1 MLFLGELQMCE
12 CSSSYYIWYML
23 LIYLLNVVI
32 VSIIGQDQKVMGQK
46 QGETGQGK
54 GCGPIDLPFLL
65 KILKFILSSE
75 PQILQLAA
83 TKQPHLVF
91 PSLQLLI
98 TAFSC
103 CKFQL
108 AKHDYSA

>member
-1 MLFLGELQMCE
+1 
-12 CSSSYYIWYML
+12 
-23 LIYLLNVVI
+23 
-32 VSIIGQDQKVMGQK
+32 MGQK
-46 QGETGQGK
+46 QGEAGEGN

-75 PQILQLAA
+75 PRILQLAA
-83 TKQPHLVF
+83 SEQPHLVL

-98 TAFSC
+98 AVFRC

-108 AKHDYSA
+108 AKHD